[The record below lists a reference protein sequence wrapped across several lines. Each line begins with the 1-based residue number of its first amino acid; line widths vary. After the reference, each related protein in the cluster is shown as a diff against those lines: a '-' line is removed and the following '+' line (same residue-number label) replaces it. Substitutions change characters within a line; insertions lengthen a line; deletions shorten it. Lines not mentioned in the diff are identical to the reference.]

1 MSPFRLLAIAAAV
14 IVAYSEYSAN
24 VRGDIIHVDDTAAGA
39 NDGTSWEDAFIDLH
53 DGLAAAQA
61 GDTVRI
67 GQGTYKPA
75 PPGGDRTISFVLVSG
90 AVVQGGYAGA
100 GSPDP
105 NALDPKSFITIL
117 SGDLNGN
124 DGPRGSF
131 TDYGENSY
139 HVVKAEGA
147 GPDTALR
154 GVTIRAGNAFDLSE
168 PLGIGGGLLAINS
181 QLALTSCIIE
191 ANRAWIAGAGVNGW
205 PLNGPSTLAFTDC
218 TIRSN
223 KQVGDLGGPGGV
235 LAGPGSGF
243 KSCLF
248 EDNGTGIAASGAALR
263 TENATIDDCQF
274 TSNNAGEDAG
284 AIVGTSLTISNCDFI
299 DNTSGFFGAAL
310 LFGASTL
317 FNCRFIDN
325 SSGVQGGAIRGTV
338 AASECQFVGNRSL
351 FGGAINGGGAF
362 VNCLFE
368 GNFTHG
374 FGLNGGAILGDQ
386 LAPLDLVNCTFRG
399 NSSVGYGGAV
409 SGYALST
416 ANCVFAGNS
425 TQEGPGAALYSD
437 GPSTLIDCTFAG
449 NASATQLQQG
459 GGAVHVVAAGS
470 AEITNCIFWQNSSR
484 NMINEQSQISSAGG
498 AVAVNHSCVQGW
510 TGALGGANNIG
521 LDPLFVD
528 GDGGDD
534 QYGTKDDNLR
544 LSAPSPCRDAGD
556 NTALPNDDYDLDGDG
571 QTIEPLPLDLEL
583 LPRIVNGVVD
593 MGAHERQPAA
603 DVPCPGD
610 LFPPGGDNVVNAHDL
625 IAPVFSWGQCPSPP
639 EPCPADVDQDG
650 DVDVDDVFEVL
661 ISWGACP

>member
-53 DGLAAAQA
+53 DGLATAQA

-154 GVTIRAGNAFDLSE
+154 GVTIRGGEAIDLSE

-235 LAGPGSGF
+235 LAGPG
-243 KSCLF
+243 
-248 EDNGTGIAASGAALR
+248 
-263 TENATIDDCQF
+263 
-274 TSNNAGEDAG
+274 
-284 AIVGTSLTISNCDFI
+284 
-299 DNTSGFFGAAL
+299 
-310 LFGASTL
+310 
-317 FNCRFIDN
+317 
-325 SSGVQGGAIRGTV
+325 
-338 AASECQFVGNRSL
+338 
-351 FGGAINGGGAF
+351 
-362 VNCLFE
+362 
-368 GNFTHG
+368 
-374 FGLNGGAILGDQ
+374 
-386 LAPLDLVNCTFRG
+386 
-399 NSSVGYGGAV
+399 
-409 SGYALST
+409 
-416 ANCVFAGNS
+416 
-425 TQEGPGAALYSD
+425 
-437 GPSTLIDCTFAG
+437 
-449 NASATQLQQG
+449 
-459 GGAVHVVAAGS
+459 
-470 AEITNCIFWQNSSR
+470 
-484 NMINEQSQISSAGG
+484 
-498 AVAVNHSCVQGW
+498 
-510 TGALGGANNIG
+510 
-521 LDPLFVD
+521 
-528 GDGGDD
+528 
-534 QYGTKDDNLR
+534 
-544 LSAPSPCRDAGD
+544 
-556 NTALPNDDYDLDGDG
+556 
-571 QTIEPLPLDLEL
+571 
-583 LPRIVNGVVD
+583 
-593 MGAHERQPAA
+593 
-603 DVPCPGD
+603 
-610 LFPPGGDNVVNAHDL
+610 
-625 IAPVFSWGQCPSPP
+625 
-639 EPCPADVDQDG
+639 
-650 DVDVDDVFEVL
+650 
-661 ISWGACP
+661 